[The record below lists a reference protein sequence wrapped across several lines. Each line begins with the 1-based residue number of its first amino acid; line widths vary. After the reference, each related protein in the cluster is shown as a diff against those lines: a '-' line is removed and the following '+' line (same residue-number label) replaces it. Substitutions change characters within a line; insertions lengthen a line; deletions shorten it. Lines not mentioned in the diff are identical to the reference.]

1 MLYMKLGD
9 KLMKKKI
16 FLGILLIVLALV
28 GVGGYFTIHPKANTD
43 VSKYMDKSEFSGKG
57 NLLIFPDKV
66 NEGEVLDY
74 YYWNRGGVFDD
85 DYQIYLV
92 CKYDEDKFHDEV
104 SRLTNT
110 SVTYKSDTH
119 TINNNTTDY
128 KFDAYETINNWD
140 CGYEYALV
148 DEANRTIYY
157 VHLEFI
163 DEDEV
168 IFDHSLLPDSY
179 GAELDNPMDGYNMYA
194 FQEGEGAYH
203 VVD

>member
-1 MLYMKLGD
+1 
-9 KLMKKKI
+9 MKKKI
-16 FLGILLIVLALV
+16 FLGILLIILAIV
-28 GVGGYFTIHPKANTD
+28 VAGGYFTIHPKANTD
-43 VSKYMDKSEFSGKG
+43 VSEYMDKSEFSGNG

-74 YYWNRGGVFDD
+74 YYWKRSGVFDD

-104 SRLTNT
+104 SRLSNT

-128 KFDAYETINNWD
+128 KFNAYETINNWD

-163 DEDEV
+163 DEDDV

-179 GAELDNPMDGYNMYA
+179 GAELDNSMDGYNMYA

>member
-1 MLYMKLGD
+1 MKLGD

-104 SRLTNT
+104 SRLTNI

-128 KFDAYETINNWD
+128 KFNAYETINNWD
-140 CGYEYALV
+140 YGYEYALV